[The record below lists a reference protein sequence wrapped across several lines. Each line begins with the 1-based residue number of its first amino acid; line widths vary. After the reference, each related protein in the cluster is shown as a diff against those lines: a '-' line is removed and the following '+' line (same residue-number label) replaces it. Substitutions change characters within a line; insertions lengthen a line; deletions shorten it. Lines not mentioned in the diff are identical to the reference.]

1 MAPVSYNG
9 GLPFVLVEIVI
20 NTTLL
25 RRIVHAVLFE
35 FFALIILV
43 PLMSY
48 GFGMEMLH
56 FGALA
61 LILAFCAMACNM
73 AYNHV
78 YEAFEHKFGWRRTVR
93 MRVLHTL
100 GFEACFMAVALPL
113 TAWWLGITVL
123 DALLLD
129 LTFSVF
135 FMIYAFCYNWI
146 FDIVRHHLA
155 KRPPLSR

>member
-1 MAPVSYNG
+1 MAV
-9 GLPFVLVEIVI
+9 PFRFTAESVI
-20 NTTLL
+20 NTLL
-25 RRIVHAVLFE
+25 RRIVHAILFE
-35 FFALIILV
+35 VFALIILV

-48 GFGMEMLH
+48 GFGMNMLH

-61 LILAFCAMACNM
+61 IILALCAMGCNM

-78 YEAFEHKFGWRRTVR
+78 YEALEHRFGWRRTVR
-93 MRVLHTL
+93 MRVCHTL

-113 TAWWLGITVL
+113 TAWWLEISLL

-135 FMIYAFCYNWI
+135 FMLYAFCFNWV
-146 FDIVRHHLA
+146 FDIVRHRLA
-155 KRPPLSR
+155 QRRTSTDPG